1 MYAVQEEIVLNEKAF
16 TTLLKTSKASFVKFE
31 IIAFLLPSIQ
41 EVFL

>member
-16 TTLLKTSKASFVKFE
+16 TTLLKNSKAFVKFE
-31 IIAFLLPSIQ
+31 IIAFLLASIQ